1 LPALSYTT
9 CLHDAVQITVDS
21 SKGMWSKVCQYAVA
35 VLQKLGEALSGGKF
49 VKAISEHLLHEVCT
63 ETNAKRKATKAENKR
78 ANCLESIMDIACK
91 NLARGNEGSKVCCS
105 LLLIGT
111 WCKSKLVFQK
121 KSICNMAKRPGRRQG
136 VKTTISS
143 FGSTNNDDNDELDS
157 DEAFKQLR

>member
-1 LPALSYTT
+1 MQRGKQQRQRIRGQIAWNLSWI
-9 CLHDAVQITVDS
+9 LLARIWQ
-21 SKGMWSKVCQYAVA
+21 
-35 VLQKLGEALSGGKF
+35 EAMRDLKF
-49 VKAISEHLLHEVCT
+49 VGLSLY
-63 ETNAKRKATKAENKR
+63 
-78 ANCLESIMDIACK
+78 SI
-91 NLARGNEGSKVCCS
+91 S